1 MEGLK
6 NTLKEQ
12 DKKIENLK
20 EKVYIL
26 ESQVRREPVL
36 YVSVLVHAGVCVCLQ
51 VSDVLPRVYTL
62 VHACVPVWLW
72 LYLCVIA
79 FDYVRV
85 SVYKHMYPGVYACI
99 CSVHVSTMHE
109 KL

>member
-26 ESQVRREPVL
+26 ESQVRRELVL

-51 VSDVLPRVYTL
+51 VMMYYHVCIRLCML
-62 VHACVPVWLW
+62 VC
-72 LYLCVIA
+72 LCD
-79 FDYVRV
+79 FDCV
-85 SVYKHMYPGVYACI
+85 SV
-99 CSVHVSTMHE
+99 
-109 KL
+109 